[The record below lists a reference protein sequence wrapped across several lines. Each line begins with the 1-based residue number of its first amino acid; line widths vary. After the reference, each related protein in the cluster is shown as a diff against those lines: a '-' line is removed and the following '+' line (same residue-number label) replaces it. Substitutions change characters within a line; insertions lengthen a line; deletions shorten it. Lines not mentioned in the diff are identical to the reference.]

1 MRDYLKLF
9 GNILKQ
15 IDIYSTI
22 KRNYLI
28 TKKPY
33 IDKITEILERKAAK
47 NIPEAQVVY
56 GFLLKL
62 GLVVPK
68 NAPKANECFRKAAEL
83 GDARGCYLTYLDS
96 NDLKYLYKAVR

>member
-1 MRDYLKLF
+1 
-9 GNILKQ
+9 
-15 IDIYSTI
+15 
-22 KRNYLI
+22 
-28 TKKPY
+28 
-33 IDKITEILERKAAK
+33 
-47 NIPEAQVVY
+47 VVY

-68 NAPKANECFRKAAEL
+68 DAPKANECFRKAAEM